1 MTINNYGFDF
11 KKKKKKT
18 AVILMYFFFIFF
30 FLVLRP
36 IVLATNLFFLNCL
49 SLLRKGNEDK
59 IQPYFHLSR

>member
-1 MTINNYGFDF
+1 MVLTFFY
-11 KKKKKKT
+11 KKNSCNLD
-18 AVILMYFFFIFF
+18 VFLVFFF

-59 IQPYFHLSR
+59 IQPYFQPSR